1 MPLINHR
8 FQARSRQQTALI
20 VLTGILILAACMTPP
35 VPEVTPTVED
45 HTLSPTASVTAS
57 ATQVISL
64 TASATTTID
73 PNIPWQNFPGPVID
87 PVIPIP
93 PPAARLFV
101 PDEVQI
107 GILLGTNRPA
117 PFVGRTDAMMLM
129 FYNPTLGR
137 ASLVSLPAD
146 LFVYIPGYT
155 MQRLQ
160 IAYAVGGIEQV
171 FSAVEYNFGIRPE
184 HWALIH
190 PAELTTLVDDL
201 NGLHIDIPIDYPD
214 VCGGLKAERKQM
226 KGEEVM
232 CYITFRQDMDELDRN
247 RRQLDVVAQIFRRM
261 VQSGNLVRLPGLVQT
276 VEPNVETS
284 YTLETLVDFIPL
296 ALQLGDPKQLGFY
309 YFEPNQ
315 ILLWD
320 IPGQSD
326 GQAFQPAAGA
336 LSEIVQTSLDFVL
349 FAQPHDSIVK
359 TLEYELTISPTPTIT
374 PTFTP
379 TPTRTPIPTR
389 TARPTATRFTFTPSA
404 TRTTAVSPTNTMTP
418 TETLTPTESLTPTE
432 TAVETSG

>member
-20 VLTGILILAACMTPP
+20 VLAGILILAACMAPP
-35 VPEVTPTVED
+35 APAVTPTVED
-45 HTLSPTASVTAS
+45 HTLSPSASVTAS

-64 TASATTTID
+64 TASATSTID
-73 PNIPWQNFPGPVID
+73 PNIPWQSFPGPVID

-93 PPAARLFV
+93 PPAARLSV

-107 GILLGTNRPA
+107 GILLGTDRPA
-117 PFVGRTDAMMLM
+117 PFIGRTDAMMLM
-129 FYNPTLGR
+129 FYNPALGR

-160 IAYAVGGIEQV
+160 VAYAVGGIEQV
-171 FSAVEYNFGIRPE
+171 FSAVEYNFGIRPD
-184 HWALIH
+184 HYALIH
-190 PAELTTLVDDL
+190 PAELASLVDDL
-201 NGLHIDIPIDYPD
+201 NGLHIDIPNEYPD

-226 KGEEVM
+226 KGEEVL

-284 YTLETLVDFIPL
+284 YTLETLIDFIPL
-296 ALQLGDPKQLGFY
+296 ALQLGDPKQLGFFH
-309 YFEPNQ
+309 FEPNQ
-315 ILLWD
+315 IFLWD
-320 IPGQSD
+320 IPGQSG
-326 GQAFQPAAGA
+326 GQAFQPVRGA
-336 LSEIVQTSLDFVL
+336 LPQIAQAALDFVL
-349 FAQPHDSIVK
+349 FAQPHDVVVK

-374 PTFTP
+374 PTFTV
-379 TPTRTPIPTR
+379 TPTRTPIPSR
-389 TARPTATRFTFTPSA
+389 TARPTATRVTFTPSVTSTSTV
-404 TRTTAVSPTNTMTP
+404 TRTVTPTKTITPTESVTP
-418 TETLTPTESLTPTE
+418 TETEGASD
-432 TAVETSG
+432 G